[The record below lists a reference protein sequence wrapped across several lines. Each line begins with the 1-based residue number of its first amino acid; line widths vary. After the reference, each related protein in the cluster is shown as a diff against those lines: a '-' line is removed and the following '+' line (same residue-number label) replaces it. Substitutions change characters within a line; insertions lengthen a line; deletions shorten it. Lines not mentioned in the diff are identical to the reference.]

1 MNSIK
6 LDFNT
11 IFPYQL
17 DEFQQEAIS
26 YLDENKSVVVTAPTG
41 SGKTMI
47 GEYAIYRALTNGKRV
62 FYTTPLKAL
71 SNQKFRDFQDKFGQT
86 WLENLGVYAEIGL
99 ITGDTI
105 INPNAPV
112 VIMTTEIF
120 RNMLYSTPI
129 GEVGTSVRDV
139 QTVVLDECHY
149 ISDMSRG
156 TVWEESII
164 YCPSHIQLVAL
175 SATIG
180 NPEDLCRWINSV
192 RKANLQQGK
201 VSECVLVNSDF
212 RPVPLKFYFSH
223 SRGLFPLF
231 SEKNSQNLKLNS
243 QLKRLLAT
251 NKRGRFSQRDCPSIK
266 TIVQQLSNN
275 NMLPAIYIIFSRRGC
290 DQAVESLSYLNL
302 VTVEESRKILLYL
315 LYFLMI
321 ENLELQAKIIEFAK
335 QEHEI
340 AYNKIIDFIA
350 NEKEAGEALVD
361 YLIDKPIFKERLLR
375 FLAEHSEVARTNQIE
390 PLTRGIA
397 SHHAGILPAW
407 KELVERLF
415 ELGLVKIV
423 FATATLAAGIN
434 MPARTT
440 VISALKKRSDD
451 GHRLLTPSE
460 FLQIAGRAGRRGM
473 DKVGYVV
480 TVQTPFEGA
489 LVASKLAKATPE
501 PLRSQF
507 TPSYGMVLN
516 LLQKHSIE
524 EAKELLELSFA
535 EYLAEI
541 QLSPQEDA
549 IASYTT
555 EITRLD
561 IGLAEFNSKEIAAY
575 EKLKERRK
583 QEKKVLKLFERNWLQ
598 QKQKS
603 IFPRLEDLK
612 IGSILDL
619 SRHHKKNAYETQGV
633 FVNYVVNGN
642 QRFLLC
648 LGKDNN
654 WYLASFTDVVDINS
668 GRIPD
673 SLIEKLYLP
682 ETPEIRAGMINSG
695 DEQSLTVSQLIAEYA
710 QESVPPSEEIIYQIQ
725 RIEEVEAAI
734 ASHPLDKIDN
744 INQIVKNNRKRQ
756 QLKQELSR
764 IQSQYQRYKANSSY
778 YWQEFL
784 ALIEILREFGALE
797 GYQPTP
803 LGIAAAT
810 IRGENEL
817 WLGLALTSHRL
828 DYLTPHHLA
837 GVITAL
843 TTESLRSDT
852 WVSYQ
857 PSPEVLDALG
867 VQKMD
872 GVSYSPESELWEI
885 RRKLYQAQTRRDISM
900 PVWLERDLIGLAE
913 AWCLGASWEEICNNT
928 TLDEGDI
935 VRVLRRTVDVL
946 VQIPQVP
953 SLDFSLIQTAK
964 EAAKSMKRFPI

>member
-1 MNSIK
+1 MKSIK
-6 LDFNT
+6 LDFKT
-11 IFPYQL
+11 IFPYEL
-17 DEFQQEAIS
+17 DDFQQEAIS

-47 GEYAIYRALTNGKRV
+47 GEYAIYRALIKGKRV

-71 SNQKFRDFQDKFGQT
+71 SNQKFRDFQDKFGQN
-86 WLENLGVYAEIGL
+86 WREDLGVYEEIGL

-129 GEVGTSVRDV
+129 GEVGTSVKDV

-180 NPEDLCRWINSV
+180 NPQDLCHWINSV
-192 RKANLQQGK
+192 RRANLQQGK

-223 SRGLFPLF
+223 SRGLFALF
-231 SEKNSQNLKLNS
+231 NEKNQKLNP
-243 QLKRLLAT
+243 QLKKLLTT
-251 NKRGRFSQRDCPSIK
+251 NHRGRFSQRDCPNVKS
-266 TIVQQLSNN
+266 IVQQLNNN

-321 ENLELQAKIIEFAK
+321 ENLELQSKIVEFAK
-335 QEHEI
+335 KEHEI

-350 NEKEAGEALVD
+350 QREEAGEALVD
-361 YLIDKPIFKERLLR
+361 YLIEKPIFKERLLR
-375 FLAEHSEVARTNQIE
+375 FLAEHSEVARSNQIE

-397 SHHAGILPAW
+397 AHHAGILPAW

-489 LVASKLAKATPE
+489 LVASKLAKSPPE

-516 LLQKHSIE
+516 LLQKHTIE

-549 IASYTT
+549 IASYTR
-555 EITRLD
+555 EITKLD
-561 IGLAEFNSKEIAAY
+561 ISLAQFNSKDIANY
-575 EKLKERRK
+575 EKLKERKK

-603 IFPRLEDLK
+603 ILPQLDDLV
-612 IGSILDL
+612 IGSIVDL
-619 SRHHKKNAYETQGV
+619 SRHHKKNAYEMQGV

-654 WYLASFTDVVDINS
+654 WYLASFTDVIDINS
-668 GRIPD
+668 GVIPP
-673 SLIEKLYLP
+673 SLIEKVSLP
-682 ETPEIRAGMINSG
+682 EMPEIRVGMIAYGNEESV
-695 DEQSLTVSQLIAEYA
+695 TISQLIDEYA
-710 QESVPPSEEIIYQIQ
+710 QASAPPSDEITFQIQ
-725 RIEEVEAAI
+725 RIEELEGAI
-734 ASHPLDKIDN
+734 ASHPLDKIEN
-744 INQIVKNNRKRQ
+744 IAQILKNNRKRQ

-797 GYQPTP
+797 GYTPTP
-803 LGIAAAT
+803 LGVASAT

-852 WVSYQ
+852 WVSYE
-857 PSPEVLDALG
+857 PSSEVLDALG

-872 GVSYSPESELWEI
+872 DLHYNPETELWEI
-885 RRKLYQAQTRRDISM
+885 RRKLYQAQTRREISL

-913 AWCLGASWEEICNNT
+913 AWCLGATWEEICNNT

-953 SLDFSLIQTAK
+953 GLDFSLIQTAK
-964 EAAKSMKRFPI
+964 EATKAMKRFPI

>member
-1 MNSIK
+1 MKSIK
-6 LDFNT
+6 LDFKT
-11 IFPYQL
+11 IFPYKL
-17 DEFQQEAIS
+17 DDFQQEAIS

-47 GEYAIYRALTNGKRV
+47 GEYAIYRALIKGKRV

-71 SNQKFRDFQDKFGQT
+71 SNQKFRDFQDKFGQN
-86 WLENLGVYAEIGL
+86 WREDLGVYEEIGL

-129 GEVGTSVRDV
+129 GEVGTSVKDV

-180 NPEDLCRWINSV
+180 NPQDLCRWINSV
-192 RKANLQQGK
+192 RRANLQQGK
-201 VSECVLVNSDF
+201 ISECVLVNSDF

-223 SRGLFPLF
+223 SRGLFALF
-231 SEKNSQNLKLNS
+231 NEKNQKLNP
-243 QLKRLLAT
+243 QLKKLLTT
-251 NKRGRFSQRDCPSIK
+251 NHRGRFSPKDCPNVKS
-266 TIVQQLSNN
+266 IVQQLNNN

-321 ENLELQAKIIEFAK
+321 ENVELQSKIIEFAK
-335 QEHEI
+335 KEHEI

-350 NEKEAGEALVD
+350 QGEKAGEALVD
-361 YLIDKPIFKERLLR
+361 YLIEKPIFKERLLR

-397 SHHAGILPAW
+397 AHHAGILPAW

-489 LVASKLAKATPE
+489 LVASKLAKSPPE

-516 LLQKHSIE
+516 LLQKHTIE

-541 QLSPQEDA
+541 QLLPQEDA
-549 IASYTT
+549 IASYTR
-555 EITRLD
+555 EITKLD
-561 IGLAEFNSKEIAAY
+561 INLAQFNSKDIANY
-575 EKLKERRK
+575 EKLKERKK

-603 IFPRLEDLK
+603 ILPQLEDLA
-612 IGSILDL
+612 IGTILDL
-619 SRHHKKNAYETQGV
+619 SRHHKKNAYEMQGV
-633 FVNYVVNGN
+633 FVNYMMNGN

-654 WYLASFTDVVDINS
+654 WYLASFTDVIDIN
-668 GRIPD
+668 GGVIPP
-673 SLIEKLYLP
+673 SLIEKISLP
-682 ETPEIRAGMINSG
+682 EMLEIRVGMIAYGNEESV
-695 DEQSLTVSQLIAEYA
+695 TISQLIDEYA
-710 QESVPPSEEIIYQIQ
+710 QASAPPSDEITFQIQ
-725 RIEEVEAAI
+725 RIEELEGAI
-734 ASHPLDKIDN
+734 ASHPLDKIEN
-744 INQIVKNNRKRQ
+744 IAQILKNNRKRQ

-784 ALIEILREFGALE
+784 ALIEILREFEALE
-797 GYQPTP
+797 GYTPTP
-803 LGIAAAT
+803 LGVASAT

-852 WVSYQ
+852 WVSYE

-872 GVSYSPESELWEI
+872 DLHYNPETELWEI
-885 RRKLYQAQTRRDISM
+885 RRKLYQAQTRRDISL
-900 PVWLERDLIGLAE
+900 PVWLEKDLIGLAE
-913 AWCLGASWEEICNNT
+913 AWCLSATWEEICNNT

-953 SLDFSLIQTAK
+953 GLDFNLIQTAK
-964 EAAKSMKRFPI
+964 EAAKAMKRFPI

>member
-1 MNSIK
+1 MKSIK
-6 LDFNT
+6 LDFKT
-11 IFPYQL
+11 IFPYEL
-17 DEFQQEAIS
+17 DDFQQEAINH
-26 YLDENKSVVVTAPTG
+26 LDENKSVVVTAPTG

-47 GEYAIYRALTNGKRV
+47 GEYAIYRALIKGKRV

-71 SNQKFRDFQDKFGQT
+71 SNQKFRDFQDKFGQN
-86 WLENLGVYAEIGL
+86 WREDLGVYEEIGL

-129 GEVGTSVRDV
+129 GEVGTSVKDV

-180 NPEDLCRWINSV
+180 NPHDLCRWINNV
-192 RKANLQQGK
+192 RRANLQQGK

-223 SRGLFPLF
+223 SRGLFALF
-231 SEKNSQNLKLNS
+231 NDKNQKLNP
-243 QLKRLLAT
+243 QLKKLLTT
-251 NKRGRFSQRDCPSIK
+251 NNRGRFSQKDCPNVKS
-266 TIVQQLSNN
+266 IVQQLNNN

-302 VTVEESRKILLYL
+302 VTVEECRKILLYL
-315 LYFLMI
+315 LHFLII
-321 ENLELQAKIIEFAK
+321 ENLELQIKVVEFAK
-335 QEHEI
+335 KEHEI
-340 AYNKIIDFIA
+340 AYNLIIDFIA
-350 NEKEAGEALVD
+350 ERENAGEKLVD
-361 YLIDKPIFKERLLR
+361 YLIEKPIFKERLLR
-375 FLAEHSEVARTNQIE
+375 FLAEHSEVARSNQIE

-489 LVASKLAKATPE
+489 LVASKLAKAPPE

-516 LLQKHSIE
+516 LLQKHTIE

-541 QLSPQEDA
+541 QLSPQEEA
-549 IASYTT
+549 MASYTR
-555 EITRLD
+555 EIAKLD
-561 IGLAEFNSKEIAAY
+561 ISLAEFNSKDIANY
-575 EKLKERRK
+575 EKLKERKK

-603 IFPRLEDLK
+603 ILPQLEDLA
-612 IGSILDL
+612 IGTILDL
-619 SRHHKKNAYETQGV
+619 SRHHKKNAYEMQGV
-633 FVNYVVNGN
+633 FVNYLVHGN

-654 WYLASFTDVVDINS
+654 WYLASFTDVVDINK
-668 GRIPD
+668 GVIPS
-673 SLIEKLYLP
+673 SLMDKISLP
-682 ETPEIRAGMINSG
+682 EMPEVRVGLVAYG
-695 DEQSLTVSQLIAEYA
+695 DEESLSLSRLIDEYA
-710 QESVPPSEEIIYQIQ
+710 QASAPPSDEITFQIQ
-725 RIEEVEAAI
+725 RIEELEAAI
-734 ASHPLDKIDN
+734 ASHPLDKIEN
-744 INQIVKNNRKRQ
+744 ITQILKNNRKRQ

-784 ALIEILREFGALE
+784 ALVEILREFGALE
-797 GYQPTP
+797 GYTPTA
-803 LGIAAAT
+803 LGVASAT

-817 WLGLALTSHRL
+817 WLGLALTSHHL

-843 TTESLRSDT
+843 TTESVRSDT
-852 WVSYQ
+852 WVGYE

-872 GVSYSPESELWEI
+872 DLHYNPETELWEI
-885 RRKLYQAQTRRDISM
+885 RRKLYQAQTRRDISL

-913 AWCLGASWEEICNNT
+913 AWCLGATWEEICNNT

-953 SLDFSLIQTAK
+953 GLDFNLIQTAK
-964 EAAKSMKRFPI
+964 EAAKAMKRFPI